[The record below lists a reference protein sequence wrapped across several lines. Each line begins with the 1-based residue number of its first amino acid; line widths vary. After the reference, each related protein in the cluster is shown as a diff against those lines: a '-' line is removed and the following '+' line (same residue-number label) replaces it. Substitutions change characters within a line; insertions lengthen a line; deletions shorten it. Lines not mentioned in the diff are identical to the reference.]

1 MQAHSKSQPRLS
13 CSRFA
18 IWRVLTS
25 VEDKKIVDD
34 ALFAISFA
42 TTENDKVLAE
52 LCRRVAVSGGGRG
65 PIKLLLTSSR
75 GCLHNLSLS
84 SVVCLLLIILHESD
98 TKFAYCLAN
107 DASREREIATYL
119 LPGVDLNHIPA
130 EFDHFVGLMRQTIAL
145 FSLHTWLTRN
155 E

>member
-1 MQAHSKSQPRLS
+1 VLVDLRLEPL
-13 CSRFA
+13 
-18 IWRVLTS
+18 VLLS
-25 VEDKKIVDD
+25 VEDKNIVDD

-42 TTENDKVLAE
+42 TSENDKVLAE

-75 GCLHNLSLS
+75 GCLQNLSLS
-84 SVVCLLLIILHESD
+84 SVVCLLLII
-98 TKFAYCLAN
+98 
-107 DASREREIATYL
+107 L